1 MKPKQIIRLITCT
14 IAGVIWI
21 FIGQDILLLNILGGL
36 VGGGGMN
43 LSQYLA
49 SASSPSFQALWFT
62 SVAVTLIWLLTTT
75 KKRPVNSAEVRE
87 MKPTWWIC
95 ATALVL
101 LGWFYQLL
109 FTVLIWQFSGTAP
122 VEGLGT
128 NYFPVP
134 PGGWATLLLLVL
146 FDVGLLFWLPTMLG
160 SPKSYRLV
168 VPGALKF
175 LGGR

>member
-109 FTVLIWQFSGTAP
+109 FTVLIWQFSGTTP
-122 VEGLGT
+122 VEGLDT

-134 PGGWATLLLLVL
+134 PGG
-146 FDVGLLFWLPTMLG
+146 
-160 SPKSYRLV
+160 
-168 VPGALKF
+168 
-175 LGGR
+175 